1 MHLQFRLDLD
11 EGNRVTNSGKK
22 EALVRML
29 ELTTSTNPDFITL
42 RFPMLSYPSQD
53 ALAYIDTNTNAY
65 LFFHADNGKLW
76 SAKKLSQLEM
86 IVILNNPNFE
96 NLN

>member
-1 MHLQFRLDLD
+1 M
-11 EGNRVTNSGKK
+11 
-22 EALVRML
+22 
-29 ELTTSTNPDFITL
+29 P
-42 RFPMLSYPSQD
+42 SYTSQD
-53 ALAYIDTNTNAY
+53 ALAYIDTNTNAC

-86 IVILNNPNFE
+86 TVILNNPNFE

>member
-1 MHLQFRLDLD
+1 MTD
-11 EGNRVTNSGKK
+11 VGKK
-22 EALVRML
+22 EALIRML
-29 ELTTSTNPDFITL
+29 ELTTSANSDFIT
-42 RFPMLSYPSQD
+42 RKIPMPSDPSQD
-53 ALAYIDTNTNAY
+53 ALAYIDTNTNAC

-86 IVILNNPNFE
+86 IAILNNPNFE

>member
-1 MHLQFRLDLD
+1 M
-11 EGNRVTNSGKK
+11 
-22 EALVRML
+22 ML
-29 ELTTSTNPDFITL
+29 ELTKSANPDFITR
-42 RFPMLSYPSQD
+42 RFPMSSYPSQD
-53 ALAYIDTNTNAY
+53 ALAYIDTNTNAC